1 MMDEIEILAETYHDK
16 MDISRHT
23 TIKKPNGATS
33 SKFGVVYADIPCAIS
48 RAQNGAIYEEAT
60 SNSTSYNMTLF
71 ARPDVDIVIG
81 DTLTITRFNS
91 KVSEFIA
98 GEPMYYESHIEVP
111 IARKVV
117 A

>member
-1 MMDEIEILAETYHDK
+1 MIDEIEILAETYRDK
-16 MDISRHT
+16 VDISRYT

-33 SKFGVVYADIPCAIS
+33 SDFGVVYTDVPCAIS
-48 RAQNGAIYEEAT
+48 KAQNGAVYEEAT
-60 SNSTSYNMTLF
+60 NNSTSYGMTLF
-71 ARPDVDIVIG
+71 AKPDVDIAIG
-81 DTLTITRFNS
+81 DTLTVTRFNG
-91 KVSEFIA
+91 KASEFIA